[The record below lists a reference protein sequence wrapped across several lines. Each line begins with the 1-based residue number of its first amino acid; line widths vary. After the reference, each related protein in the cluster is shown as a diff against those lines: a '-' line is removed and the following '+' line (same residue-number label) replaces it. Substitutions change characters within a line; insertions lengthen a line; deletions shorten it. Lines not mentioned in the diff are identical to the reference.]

1 VRMWL
6 IIVHVMFAVTLGQ
19 GFVNVLVF
27 SVKHHSVND
36 TYSFTVPWDVQKTSC
51 QPACCYRCG
60 SQVAV

>member
-1 VRMWL
+1 MWL

-36 TYSFTVPWDVQKTSC
+36 TYSFTVP
-51 QPACCYRCG
+51 
-60 SQVAV
+60 